1 MILVVDA
8 VRLSGCLNRGL
19 NLTDADQVIV
29 LIRVLYFSAR
39 LWRILRTPGDFQSP
53 GFLFLCEGID
63 NV

>member
-39 LWRILRTPGDFQSP
+39 LWRILLTPGDFQSP

-63 NV
+63 IV

>member
-39 LWRILRTPGDFQSP
+39 LWRILRTPGDFQSL

-63 NV
+63 IV